1 MDRRDFLR
9 VTGVGAAAAVA
20 GRTSVAQTATKPA
33 TKPAM
38 TAAKKIPARDE
49 VPEADKWDLSKLF
62 VGDDAW
68 ETAFDAWQKK
78 FDGYAA
84 FAGKLGN
91 GPQVLLDCIK
101 FDLELSREGDR
112 LGNYASLKTSEDQAN
127 GTYQRMMGRFMQAA
141 SRAAQAGSFI
151 RPEILAIEPAKL
163 DQWLNLPEMAPY
175 KLLLERIIRFRPH
188 TLGQSEEKLLAMQT
202 EMSQA
207 ASQIFRQLTDADMV
221 FGTVVN
227 EKGEEVELTHSSLMS
242 FLTSPS
248 REVRAKA
255 FHQFFSQFQAHD
267 HTLAASLAASV
278 QKDVYYAKARNYE
291 SALAMG
297 LFPDNVPVSVYD
309 NLIAAIHNHLPAVHR
324 YFDLRRRKMGMKD
337 IHFYDTYVPI
347 LTELRSTHTWD
358 QAVTT
363 IIEALQ
369 PLGGEYCGTLEK
381 GLRGRWCDRY
391 ENRGKQSGAF
401 SAGSFDGEPYILIN
415 YKPDVLDDVFTL
427 AHEAGHSMHSY
438 YSAKTQPYQY
448 YDYSI
453 FVAEVASTFNEQLLS
468 EHLLKQATDKK
479 QRAFL
484 LNRQLDA
491 IRLTIVRQTMFA
503 EFEKLTHAS
512 VEAGEPL
519 TLERIKE
526 LYHGLLTQYFGPDF
540 TLDEDLDLEC
550 LRIPHFYRPFYVYK
564 YATGMSA
571 AIALANRVL
580 TGGKQER
587 DDYLTLL
594 SGGCS
599 QDPLDLLRAAGVD
612 MAKPDAVNAVFA
624 KFSRYVTE
632 LDSLI

>member
-9 VTGVGAAAAVA
+9 VTGVGAAVAVA
-20 GRTSVAQTATKPA
+20 GRSAVAAQPAAKPA
-33 TKPAM
+33 TPPAM
-38 TAAKKIPARDE
+38 NVKKIPARDE

-62 VGDDAW
+62 TGDDAW
-68 ETAFDAWQKK
+68 ETAFAAWQKK

-84 FAGKLGN
+84 FAGKLAD
-91 GPQVLLDCIK
+91 GPQTLFDCIK

-112 LGNYASLKTSEDQAN
+112 LGNYAMLRTSEDQAN
-127 GTYQRMMGRFMQAA
+127 GTYQRMMGRYMQAA

-163 DQWLNLPEMAPY
+163 DQWMQLPQMAPY

-188 TLGQSEEKLLAMQT
+188 TLSQSEEKLLAMQT

-221 FGTVVN
+221 FGTVTN

-255 FHQFFSQFQAHD
+255 FHQFFDQFEAHD

-278 QKDVYYAKARNYE
+278 EKDVYYAKVRNYE

-297 LFPDNVPVSVYD
+297 LFPDNVPAKVYD
-309 NLIAAIHNHLPAVHR
+309 NLIAAIHDHLPAVHR
-324 YFDLRRRKMGMKD
+324 YFDLRRRKMGLKD

-347 LTELRSTHTWD
+347 LAELRSTHTWD

-381 GLRGRWCDRY
+381 GLRARWCDRY

-401 SAGSFDGEPYILIN
+401 SAGSYDGEPYILIN

-427 AHEAGHSMHSY
+427 AHEAGHSMHSF

-468 EHLLKQATDKK
+468 EYLLKQATDKK

-491 IRLTIVRQTMFA
+491 VRLTIVRQTMFA

-526 LYHGLLTQYFGPDF
+526 IYHGLLTQYFGPDF

-580 TGGKQER
+580 TGGRQER

-594 SGGCS
+594 GGGCS
-599 QDPLDLLRAAGVD
+599 KDPLDLLRAAGVD